1 MTRRELAKVE
11 NRTMALLKRKP
22 DFAAA
27 PDATWTD
34 DTAAVLFQSLPS
46 LLVSGGDQ
54 RLALTGGVNAYGCKP
69 QPDPRLLDFASST
82 ASTISKAAYACA
94 TDAREALLTA
104 AVRDGSEQAFDEAVE
119 RARRALRRYL
129 DIGEAE
135 VLFTPSGTDAQLQVL
150 FLTKALFGNSPLTTI
165 IVGSDQTGSGT
176 AYTSLGRHFS
186 AVTSRGDVV
195 EKNGAIAGL
204 ADGVATI
211 SVPFCHG
218 GRLRSSTE
226 MDAAVSKAVSDSITA
241 GARVLLQ
248 VMDSSKLGWR
258 APSAECLAEIEQRW
272 PHEVC
277 IVVDACQLRTGRRR
291 LKDFLA
297 RNWPVLITGSKFF
310 TGPAFS
316 GALLLPEA
324 IADALDG
331 LTVATQ
337 GLSRYATCFDI
348 PRRWPA
354 LRVAF
359 PRVANFGQWLRWE
372 AALEEMRAYFAVP
385 EDFRDQVLAIFAAR
399 LPALIAAA
407 KNLRLLHEHA
417 GEESAV
423 ADGELRHPTIFSF
436 VPEHQGEAI
445 SAENCARLHRALRL
459 DLSRHASSD
468 EAVLARR
475 ACQVGQPVALKHR
488 PGSVLRLCASA
499 RLVTRCWSFE
509 EKSAEAAATRILD
522 EASAVIAKL
531 DWLAG
536 RPDILETVA

>member
-1 MTRRELAKVE
+1 
-11 NRTMALLKRKP
+11 MALLKRKP
-22 DFAAA
+22 EFVAT
-27 PDATWTD
+27 PDATWAD
-34 DTAAVLFQSLPS
+34 DSAVALFQSLPS
-46 LLVSGGDQ
+46 LLASGGDQ
-54 RLALTGGVNAYGCKP
+54 RLTLTGGVNAYGCKP

-82 ASTISKAAYACA
+82 ASTISEAAYACA
-94 TDAREALLTA
+94 ACARDALLYATA
-104 AVRDGSEQAFDEAVE
+104 RDGSEQAFDDAVE
-119 RARRALRRYL
+119 RARRALRRHL

-150 FLTKALFGNSPLTTI
+150 FLTKALFGNSTLTTI

-186 AVTSRGDVV
+186 AVTSRGDAV
-195 EKNGAIAGL
+195 EKNGAISGL

-211 SVPFCHG
+211 AVPFCHE
-218 GRLRSSTE
+218 GRLRSGAE
-226 MDAAVSKAVSDSITA
+226 MDAAVIKVVAEAIAAGSK
-241 GARVLLQ
+241 VLLQ

-258 APSAECLAEIEQRW
+258 TPSAECLAEIEERW

-277 IVVDACQLRTGRRR
+277 VVVDACQLRTGPRR

-316 GALLLPEA
+316 GALLLPPA

-331 LTVATQ
+331 LTAAPR
-337 GLSRYATCFDI
+337 GLSSYATCFDV

-354 LRVAF
+354 LRSAF

-385 EDFRDQVLAIFAAR
+385 ENFRDRVLAEFAVR
-399 LPALIAAA
+399 LPKLIATA
-407 KNLRLLHEHA
+407 KNLRLLSEHA
-417 GEESAV
+417 GEESA
-423 ADGELRHPTIFSF
+423 ADDGELCHPTVFSF
-436 VPEHQGEAI
+436 VPHHRGEAL
-445 SAENCARLHRALRL
+445 SAETCARLHRALRL
-459 DLSRHASSD
+459 DLSHYASSD
-468 EAVLARR
+468 DAELARR

-488 PGSVLRLCASA
+488 QGSVLRLCASA
-499 RLVTRCWSFE
+499 RLVTRCWSLE
-509 EKSAEAAATRILD
+509 EKSAEAAVATVLD
-522 EASAVIAKL
+522 EASATIAKL

-536 RPDILETVA
+536 RPDILETLA